1 MCSAIHLLPKGKCNI
16 RRLKAENKN
25 YASHL
30 SFPISHSIGK
40 KQVLIRLLLYFVPFL
55 VQTKIFLTHFW
66 FKFLLF
72 TFSFFS
78 CGPRKTPEAGKKA
91 GKSRKKA
98 QKKQKK
104 LFFLL
109 RKKLARD
116 MHYLL
121 AQIKTS
127 TENN

>member
-78 CGPRKTPEAGKKA
+78 CGPGKTPEAGKKA
-91 GKSRKKA
+91 GKSRKKP
-98 QKKQKK
+98 QKSTKK
-104 LFFLL
+104 A
-109 RKKLARD
+109 KKIIFSLAEKVGTGYALSIGTNKNK
-116 MHYLL
+116 H
-121 AQIKTS
+121 
-127 TENN
+127 